1 MASTKK
7 DISDHGPEIELNM
20 KRYVN
25 KYEKQI
31 YTSIKNLSKFQGQKS
46 V

>member
-7 DISDHGPEIELNM
+7 DIFDHGLEIELNV
-20 KRYVN
+20 KTYVN

-31 YTSIKNLSKFQGQKS
+31 YTLIKNLSKFQGQKS